1 MESILSF
8 PFIICKTNS
17 QGGPRH
23 AFGGMISLIAVVY
36 KFSQRVDAGFLRTSG
51 QWSSPFTLFLWIRII
66 LQEKE
71 KKKTTQVSEWRSLG
85 LARNQ
90 CFLSSSSLVMWY
102 SCPIDVLI
110 YIYTHIDMYT
120 HMQTL
125 MYAHALVYIRIC
137 AHVDIHMC
145 KEFCGYFNAACMHFV
160 MFQIC
165 LRFTCS

>member
-36 KFSQRVDAGFLRTSG
+36 KFSQRVDAGFLGTSG

-71 KKKTTQVSEWRSLG
+71 KKQMTQVNERRPLG
-85 LARNQ
+85 LAQNQ
-90 CFLSSSSLVMWY
+90 CFLSSSSQVMWY
-102 SCPIDVLI
+102 SCPIVVLI
-110 YIYTHIDMYT
+110 YIYTYRHVHTHANTDVCTCTCIYT
-120 HMQTL
+120 
-125 MYAHALVYIRIC
+125 Y
-137 AHVDIHMC
+137 MC
-145 KEFCGYFNAACMHFV
+145 PCRYTYVQG
-160 MFQIC
+160 I
-165 LRFTCS
+165 LWLL